1 MVVWGLAA
9 ATSRFHLDL
18 QARDACHF
26 PKRLV
31 SVEFTLPELWV
42 VCDVNLC
49 LCCLSVWLLLFAVT
63 NIELLMVVVV
73 CGHGDF
79 AAAAAT
85 NGGYGEEGCA
95 VPFFVFLFH
104 NYNNRLKRENI

>member
-9 ATSRFHLDL
+9 AASRFHLDL
-18 QARDACHF
+18 QSSDVCPF

-31 SVEFTLPELWV
+31 SVEFILPELWL
-42 VCDVNLC
+42 VCVVNLC
-49 LCCLSVWLLLFAVT
+49 LCCLSLWLLLFVVT

-79 AAAAAT
+79 AAAAA
-85 NGGYGEEGCA
+85 NGGYGEEGCV
-95 VPFFVFLFH
+95 VPFFSFFLF
-104 NYNNRLKRENI
+104 